1 MPTKRRIKMASAQS
15 IMIWEDTAVSA
26 GASLLSGA
34 INLGQWTDIMGY
46 FSLQVGLTGTGT
58 GKFQWAASANNSDF
72 YISSDASDD
81 IVTAHI
87 AATGVKIYQ
96 FSPITSQW
104 LKLKVTETGGANG
117 ITIAGYLTIH

>member
-15 IMIWEDTAVSA
+15 IMIWEDTTVSA

-81 IVTAHI
+81 IVTAHV

-96 FSPITSQW
+96 FSPITAQW